1 MLDSQNWEERRD
13 SNLKKDTKVIVGPP
27 GTRSTARNN
36 RDMLVA

>member
-1 MLDSQNWEERRD
+1 MEDNADGPPRD
-13 SNLKKDTKVIVGPP
+13 NIVFISVGPP

>member
-1 MLDSQNWEERRD
+1 MLVILEQLHDRD
-13 SNLKKDTKVIVGPP
+13 TPPFPLLVPVGPP